1 MQRIDLLRVGEC
13 EPEAG
18 PHRMWCETPE
28 FHANEWRGAKE
39 AQGGYPSDAM
49 HKRVLHP
56 LLLDCTPAGSQ
67 ILEVGA
73 GARPRPIQTEDLR
86 DRKLSV
92 LSIAYGW
99 PESESPFHDWVRA
112 DLRRLPFQLLGDQ
125 SLRSALES
133 LLRHPFSATAEDAAI
148 QQGREEIAK
157 LLHII
162 QQREVGSCLFAHVLR
177 YLPQPVRERL
187 LRTAAK
193 TVMPG
198 GSVVYC
204 ERPKCMETFFPQL
217 RKDYGTQ
224 PAEFTE
230 QMQQEGLRI
239 ERDTLY
245 VPTVRRE
252 LMERLK
258 RTPGTAAE
266 KERVCMS
273 WITGGAASITALPGV
288 NDDGSKGI
296 RELADGSVELHLSG
310 IRCIVAK
317 RQ

>member
-133 LLRHPFSATAEDAAI
+133 LMTMMRARTSQSQSA
-148 QQGREEIAK
+148 R
-157 LLHII
+157 
-162 QQREVGSCLFAHVLR
+162 SCTEQLVR
-177 YLPQPVRERL
+177 YLQHS
-187 LRTAAK
+187 TK
-193 TVMPG
+193 
-198 GSVVYC
+198 
-204 ERPKCMETFFPQL
+204 MEPCT
-217 RKDYGTQ
+217 
-224 PAEFTE
+224 
-230 QMQQEGLRI
+230 M
-239 ERDTLY
+239 
-245 VPTVRRE
+245 
-252 LMERLK
+252 
-258 RTPGTAAE
+258 
-266 KERVCMS
+266 
-273 WITGGAASITALPGV
+273 
-288 NDDGSKGI
+288 
-296 RELADGSVELHLSG
+296 
-310 IRCIVAK
+310 
-317 RQ
+317 